1 VRIFSMLR
9 FGLKPEIN
17 ALAVIILMMSSV
29 LVVFSL
35 VRNRGLK
42 VQANYMGQ

>member
-1 VRIFSMLR
+1 MLR

-35 VRNRGLK
+35 VMQNRGLK